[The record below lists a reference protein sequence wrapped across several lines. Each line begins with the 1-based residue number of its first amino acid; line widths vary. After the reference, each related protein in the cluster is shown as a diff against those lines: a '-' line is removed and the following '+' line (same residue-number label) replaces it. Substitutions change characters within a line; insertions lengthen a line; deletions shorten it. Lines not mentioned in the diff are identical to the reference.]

1 MFTLPQ
7 DLAEQIEAYAQN
19 ENLSPEAV
27 IREAF
32 TLLRRQKPE
41 LLEQDEY
48 VMPPMDEKS
57 IMRRIYA
64 RARIYWEKA
73 GNAERAALTDD
84 ELDEKFWVIDHEGVP
99 RLKEDQAFITLPP
112 DPWLEL
118 ALQAEREG
126 WTSGR
131 DDISENFDEVLGE
144 IVAEKLSRMKDES

>member
-1 MFTLPQ
+1 MFTLSQ

-19 ENLSPEAV
+19 ENLAPEEV

-32 TLLRRQKPE
+32 TLLKQQKPE
-41 LLEQDEY
+41 LPEQDEY

-64 RARIYWEKA
+64 RARVYWGKA
-73 GNAERAALTDD
+73 GNIERAALTDE
-84 ELDEKFWVIDHEGVP
+84 ELDEQFWVIDHEGVP
-99 RLKEDQAFITLPP
+99 RLKEDQSIITLPP

-118 ALQAEREG
+118 AEKAKREG

-131 DDISENFDEVLGE
+131 DDISENFDDVLGE